1 MASIF
6 YLLLYYFIYFIYY
19 NSAIS
24 RSRDKKYYVLDIYI
38 YIYIKVRYNNFCV
51 SQYFFLL
58 SLITIRSLLH
68 ETSILLKRTL
78 FFFFFFFYDHFFF
91 FFNNRQRTRIFFTTD
106 YSPADKRSILISY
119 AGNAGSFFFFPS
131 LEPRDRSQVVNV
143 ANRIGQADGGRDQR
157 GRNVDQLPRL
167 SRRFHDFGPP
177 RISPPS
183 ASQRRV
189 HASRFRLIR
198 GRQGQFGESQ
208 RDPIG
213 AVQLVA
219 SRQIIL
225 PPVFSQY
232 PVFQSPLQNC
242 LHLQL
247 SIHRLRSSKFSKLNP
262 IKIVLRLN
270 IYIIYIYITL

>member
-24 RSRDKKYYVLDIYI
+24 RSRDKKYYVFDIYI

-78 FFFFFFFYDHFFF
+78 FFFFSFFFTITSFF

-119 AGNAGSFFFFPS
+119 AGNAGSLFLLPFPRATGS
-131 LEPRDRSQVVNV
+131 
-143 ANRIGQADGGRDQR
+143 
-157 GRNVDQLPRL
+157 
-167 SRRFHDFGPP
+167 FT
-177 RISPPS
+177 
-183 ASQRRV
+183 
-189 HASRFRLIR
+189 
-198 GRQGQFGESQ
+198 GRQRCKSYWPG
-208 RDPIG
+208 
-213 AVQLVA
+213 
-219 SRQIIL
+219 
-225 PPVFSQY
+225 
-232 PVFQSPLQNC
+232 
-242 LHLQL
+242 
-247 SIHRLRSSKFSKLNP
+247 
-262 IKIVLRLN
+262 
-270 IYIIYIYITL
+270 

>member
-78 FFFFFFFYDHFFF
+78 FFFFLFFLRSLLF

-106 YSPADKRSILISY
+106 
-119 AGNAGSFFFFPS
+119 FPS
-131 LEPRDRSQVVNV
+131 TIIHRPTSVQFWFRTRATRDRFSSSLPSSHGIVHRSSTLQIVLARLTVGE
-143 ANRIGQADGGRDQR
+143 I
-157 GRNVDQLPRL
+157 NVDETSTSCLGFRDDFTSDLLEFLLLLLLNVEYTLRDFVWYAEGRGNLANLNAIRL
-167 SRRFHDFGPP
+167 ARFN
-177 RISPPS
+177 SLL
-183 ASQRRV
+183 V
-189 HASRFRLIR
+189 
-198 GRQGQFGESQ
+198 GR
-208 RDPIG
+208 
-213 AVQLVA
+213 
-219 SRQIIL
+219 
-225 PPVFSQY
+225 
-232 PVFQSPLQNC
+232 
-242 LHLQL
+242 
-247 SIHRLRSSKFSKLNP
+247 
-262 IKIVLRLN
+262 
-270 IYIIYIYITL
+270 